1 MASGTASLEPLP
13 IEADMLGALGGL
25 RVTGRLLSRGLL
37 ACAALCC
44 VQTCCAGRSVP
55 DKVIGSPSSPV
66 RPDWHLVWHD
76 EFDTAI
82 GPDWTFDIGA
92 GKAGWGN
99 NERQFY
105 TARPENARI
114 ENGALVI
121 EARRE
126 RYSSS
131 EYTSARLK
139 TEGRAAFTYGRIEAR
154 IQVPRGEGL
163 WPAFWALGDDLRTV
177 GWPRCGEIDVME
189 NIGREPGRVHATV
202 HGPGYSDGQGV
213 GGFFDLPS
221 GAFADA
227 FHLFA
232 VEWDASGLR
241 FSVDDTLYK
250 SITPADVPGTWVFGH
265 PFFLLLN
272 LAVGGRWPGD
282 PNADTAF
289 PARMKV
295 DFVRVYDRSRG
306 AGWGRDAPTPNKT
319 RPPLV

>member
-1 MASGTASLEPLP
+1 
-13 IEADMLGALGGL
+13 MLSAPGGL
-25 RVTGRLLSRGLL
+25 PAVGRLLSCGLL
-37 ACAALCC
+37 ASAALCC
-44 VQTCCAGRSVP
+44 VQTHSKGRSVFGP
-55 DKVIGSPSSPV
+55 ATSVPLSSSAKPG
-66 RPDWHLVWHD
+66 WHLVWHD
-76 EFDTAI
+76 EFDKAI
-82 GPDWTFDIGA
+82 GPDWTFDIGT

-105 TARPENARI
+105 TARLENARV

-121 EARRE
+121 EARHE

-163 WPAFWALGDDLRTV
+163 WPAFWALGDDLRVV

-189 NIGREPGRVHATV
+189 NIGREPGSVHATV
-202 HGPGYSDGQGV
+202 HGPGYSGNRGV

-221 GAFADA
+221 GAFADV

-232 VEWDASGLR
+232 VEWDSSALR
-241 FSVDDTLYK
+241 FSVDDTLYR
-250 SITPADVPGTWVFGH
+250 SITPADVPGAWVFGH

-295 DFVRVYDRSRG
+295 DFVRVYDRSAVETEKSGRG
-306 AGWGRDAPTPNKT
+306 ASPAH
-319 RPPLV
+319 

>member
-1 MASGTASLEPLP
+1 LP
-13 IEADMLGALGGL
+13 VMD
-25 RVTGRLLSRGLL
+25 RLLSRGLL

-55 DKVIGSPSSPV
+55 GLAASPPASSA
-66 RPDWHLVWHD
+66 RAGWHLVWHD
-76 EFDTAI
+76 EFETAI
-82 GPDWTFDIGA
+82 GPDWTYDIGT
-92 GKAGWGN
+92 GKGGWGN
-99 NERQFY
+99 EERQFY
-105 TARPENARI
+105 TARPENARV
-114 ENGALVI
+114 ENGVLVI

-221 GAFADA
+221 GAFGDA

-232 VEWDASGLR
+232 VEWDASSLR
-241 FSVDDTLYK
+241 FSVDDALYK
-250 SITPADVPGTWVFGH
+250 SITPADVPGPWVFGH
-265 PFFLLLN
+265 PFFLVLN
-272 LAVGGRWPGD
+272 LAIGGRWPGD

-295 DFVRVYDRSRG
+295 DFVRVYDRSAVETG
-306 AGWGRDAPTPNKT
+306 KSGRMASPAH
-319 RPPLV
+319 